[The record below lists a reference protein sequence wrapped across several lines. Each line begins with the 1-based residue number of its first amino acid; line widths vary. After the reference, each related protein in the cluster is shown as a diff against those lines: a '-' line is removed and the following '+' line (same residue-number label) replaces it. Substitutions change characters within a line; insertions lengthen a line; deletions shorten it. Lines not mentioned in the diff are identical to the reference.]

1 MFQQHLCRSQFGD
14 KQCNGIRQTETPRE
28 VFILSG
34 ISSRTFL
41 SSYFFSILL
50 LERERLLRS
59 WFSLCHW
66 EEGTQCWKEKR
77 DPGLVF
83 WVVCRGSNS
92 NSNYFWDFFLTYWAE
107 KSSFFRFPKPHL
119 FSLLVLRHVL
129 IGISRNCVV
138 CFFFFAF
145 KNPIL
150 KFMLFVLRCCF
161 FIKNFQSQFAPSE
174 VLIFGGGLIFGD
186 LLDRRGRSYL
196 RRILLGKGG

>member
-1 MFQQHLCRSQFGD
+1 MCFSSICAGHNLAINNAMASD
-14 KQCNGIRQTETPRE
+14 KQRHPEKYLFYRASLLAHFC
-28 VFILSG
+28 LL
-34 ISSRTFL
+34 ISSP
-41 SSYFFSILL
+41 FFFF
-50 LERERLLRS
+50 ERERLLRS

-138 CFFFFAF
+138 CFFLPSKIPFWSS
-145 KNPIL
+145 
-150 KFMLFVLRCCF
+150 CF
-161 FIKNFQSQFAPSE
+161 LCWDVVF
-174 VLIFGGGLIFGD
+174 L
-186 LLDRRGRSYL
+186 
-196 RRILLGKGG
+196 